1 MLIKEIIEARLSQN
15 ILKISQLQGGDINEV
30 FDIQTLSNRYVLKL
44 NKQSSYPQMFD
55 MEARGLT
62 TLAQNGVFTPQV
74 VDVFDQDDHQFLLMT
89 YIENETRSAVFWKNF
104 GQALAK
110 LHQSH
115 RYDSF
120 GLTEDN
126 YIGSLKQVNRFKD
139 TWAAFF
145 IENRI
150 QALVKTAFDVK
161 LLDKKH
167 ISQFEAF
174 SAAFDHLI
182 PKERPSLLHGDL
194 WSGNLLCGL
203 EQTPVFIDPAIYYG
217 HREMDIAMTKM
228 FGGFDNTFLD
238 FYNDIYPLEKGWQER
253 LSLHNLYPNLVHLIL
268 FGRSY
273 LGGIES
279 VIKNFA

>member
-55 MEARGLT
+55 KEARGLT

-89 YIENETRSAVFWKNF
+89 YIENETGSAIFWKNF
-104 GQALAK
+104 GHKLAM

-115 RYDSF
+115 RDSF

-126 YIGSLKQVNRFKD
+126 YIGSLKQVNRFKH
-139 TWAAFF
+139 TWGAFF

-150 QALVKTAFDVK
+150 QPLVRKAFDLK

-167 ISQFEAF
+167 ISQFDVF

-182 PKERPSLLHGDL
+182 PIERPSLLHGDL
-194 WSGNLLCGL
+194 WSENLLCGL

-238 FYNDIYPLEKGWQER
+238 FYNDIYPLEKGWEER

-273 LGGIES
+273 LGGIEN
-279 VIKNFA
+279 VIKNFT

>member
-15 ILKISQLQGGDINEV
+15 ILKIKRLQGGDINEV
-30 FDIQTLSNRYVLKL
+30 FEIQTLSKRYVLKL
-44 NKQSSYPQMFD
+44 NNKSSYPQMFD
-55 MEARGLT
+55 KEARGLSI
-62 TLAQNGVFTPQV
+62 LAQSGIFTPQV
-74 VDVFDQDDHQFLLMT
+74 VDVFDQEDHQFLLLA
-89 YIENETRSAVFWKNF
+89 YIENEMHSANFWKNF
-104 GQALAK
+104 GHKLAM

-115 RYDSF
+115 HDVF
-120 GLTEDN
+120 GLAEDN
-126 YIGSLKQVNRFKD
+126 YIGSLKQLNKYKD
-139 TWAAFF
+139 SWEAFF

-150 QALVKTAFDVK
+150 QPLVRMAFDNN

-167 ISQFEAF
+167 IGQFDAF

-182 PKERPSLLHGDL
+182 PKEPPSLLHGDL

-203 EQTPVFIDPAIYYG
+203 KQTPVFIDPAIYYG

-228 FGGFDNTFLD
+228 FGGFDKIFLD
-238 FYNDIYPLEKGWQER
+238 FYDDIYPLEKGWEQR
-253 LSLHNLYPNLVHLIL
+253 LRIHNLYPNLVHLIL

-273 LGGIES
+273 LGGVES